1 MGYCK
6 SGITDLSRKKH
17 KLISD
22 ILGRSYRVN
31 EECLFRC
38 PKCKHYKNKL
48 SVNYDKNVFKCWVCD
63 YSGKDILS
71 LVRKYGSYNQ
81 KSEWLELS
89 GKVDLNEFDNL
100 FEEVEEADVQQ
111 RLDLTKEFRTLT
123 SRNPSLAASPAL
135 NYLKKRGYTREDV
148 LHWKVGYCLEGE
160 YANRIIIPSFDE
172 EGYVNYF
179 IARSFTEDWYRYKNP
194 PASRDIVF
202 NELYIDWTDD
212 IILTEGIFDAMKA
225 GNAIPLLGS
234 TLNER
239 SKLFQK
245 IVAHDSTIFIA
256 LDSDAEKKSLRLIKN
271 LLQYDIRVR
280 KVDISPFS
288 DVAEMTKE
296 EFQQRKEKA
305 SFVEEGD
312 YLLYHA
318 LSL

>member
-1 MGYCK
+1 
-6 SGITDLSRKKH
+6 
-17 KLISD
+17 
-22 ILGRSYRVN
+22 
-31 EECLFRC
+31 
-38 PKCKHYKNKL
+38 
-48 SVNYDKNVFKCWVCD
+48 VCD
-63 YSGKDILS
+63 YSGKDILK
-71 LVRKYGSYNQ
+71 LVRKYGSYSQ

-100 FEEVEEADVQQ
+100 FEKEEEEEYVQ
-111 RLDLTKEFRTLT
+111 RIELPKEFMTLT
-123 SRNPSLAASPAL
+123 SRKPSLASLPAL
-135 NYLKKRGYTREDV
+135 NYLKKRGYTADDILR
-148 LHWKVGYCLEGE
+148 WKVGYCLQGE
-160 YANRIIIPSFDE
+160 YSNRVIIPSFDE

-194 PASRDIVF
+194 PVSRDIVF
-202 NELYIDWTDD
+202 NELYIDWGEDVV
-212 IILTEGIFDAMKA
+212 LTEGIFDAMKA

-239 SKLFQK
+239 SRLFQR
-245 IVAHDSTIFIA
+245 IVTYQPNIYIA